1 MARSAKKRPASE
13 PNESDVEDDEPAEA
27 QSQPDKRKKRKSA
40 QPAANVAEDSDERQQ
55 EVEEP
60 SPDLSSSQR
69 PSRKSKVA
77 ALEKR
82 IWTADAPKR
91 KILQSQAPDNPGAS
105 ESRKP
110 EAEERA
116 QHPKPKRLA
125 AAKYRAPNTEAE
137 ADVED
142 AASAGD
148 DRHTEGSRT
157 TKTHPASPI
166 GSDRSQHG
174 NMSTSKSTTS
184 SSRSSGKSHP
194 ESHKALFEQ
203 VRQGDDDSPEASDDG
218 SRASHREEER
228 EGFEDFEGHEKEEDG
243 EVSESTSESD
253 LGQKGART
261 TERRFTQE
269 VPQWD
274 SSENEDNLRDQLGTP
289 ASRRSGARTAR
300 SFYLHSTAAF
310 SANDSPALPLITL
323 TLPPPPPHC
332 RRRANNEEPPASS
345 SPSPLRNEQQDKA
358 KTSSKHAASRRT
370 PHREELE
377 RESSE
382 SDRGRR
388 RARSSD
394 HKVRPKN
401 KKQVRSESSESDHG
415 HHHSTPPRQTV
426 KTEPGSAKHVSRQGS
441 RDPRKQDRHARAPE
455 HSDRGTKRS
464 RVRDETTPRWSD
476 DDVPAKQPKVNKSSG
491 AHTKK
496 YAKKHSGKNITQAID
511 DHGTQS
517 ETGSEDERIDI
528 VYKKGSKLGITE
540 QRPRVKKTL
549 NAAIFKCQADILLR
563 NAFPDGA
570 EKYNTIARSALV
582 KCAEELGYTA
592 LAKRLKNDNDYALTL
607 AAIPVDRIPLF
618 RSQVRDAVLGAIQS
632 TYHLRPGDVG
642 HVNWLHKGCRYI
654 YPHDYK
660 KDKHCGDEPFALP
673 IFTDGLRATYFKTP
687 KSFGWKIINQFA
699 SSYPEKPDEKELPA
713 AMVALASTAVFAA
726 IDHHQTSPCEIS
738 NFSTNSFGG
747 AYKRNIAILSSL
759 KERSLEAYHDVMHE
773 LFKAVCGGTAGTS
786 VHSLDDHDDLVFLQI
801 PAKRRGA

>member
-1 MARSAKKRPASE
+1 M
-13 PNESDVEDDEPAEA
+13 
-27 QSQPDKRKKRKSA
+27 
-40 QPAANVAEDSDERQQ
+40 
-55 EVEEP
+55 
-60 SPDLSSSQR
+60 
-69 PSRKSKVA
+69 
-77 ALEKR
+77 
-82 IWTADAPKR
+82 
-91 KILQSQAPDNPGAS
+91 
-105 ESRKP
+105 
-110 EAEERA
+110 
-116 QHPKPKRLA
+116 
-125 AAKYRAPNTEAE
+125 
-137 ADVED
+137 
-142 AASAGD
+142 
-148 DRHTEGSRT
+148 
-157 TKTHPASPI
+157 
-166 GSDRSQHG
+166 
-174 NMSTSKSTTS
+174 
-184 SSRSSGKSHP
+184 
-194 ESHKALFEQ
+194 
-203 VRQGDDDSPEASDDG
+203 
-218 SRASHREEER
+218 
-228 EGFEDFEGHEKEEDG
+228 
-243 EVSESTSESD
+243 
-253 LGQKGART
+253 
-261 TERRFTQE
+261 
-269 VPQWD
+269 
-274 SSENEDNLRDQLGTP
+274 
-289 ASRRSGARTAR
+289 
-300 SFYLHSTAAF
+300 
-310 SANDSPALPLITL
+310 SPAKAPATL
-323 TLPPPPPHC
+323 
-332 RRRANNEEPPASS
+332 AN
-345 SPSPLRNEQQDKA
+345 
-358 KTSSKHAASRRT
+358 KTDM
-370 PHREELE
+370 P
-377 RESSE
+377 
-382 SDRGRR
+382 
-388 RARSSD
+388 
-394 HKVRPKN
+394 V
-401 KKQVRSESSESDHG
+401 
-415 HHHSTPPRQTV
+415 
-426 KTEPGSAKHVSRQGS
+426 
-441 RDPRKQDRHARAPE
+441 APE

-517 ETGSEDERIDI
+517 ETGAASSCQEDAER
-528 VYKKGSKLGITE
+528 
-540 QRPRVKKTL
+540 
-549 NAAIFKCQADILLR
+549 AIFKCQADILLR

-773 LFKAVCGGTAGTS
+773 LFKAVCGTAGTS